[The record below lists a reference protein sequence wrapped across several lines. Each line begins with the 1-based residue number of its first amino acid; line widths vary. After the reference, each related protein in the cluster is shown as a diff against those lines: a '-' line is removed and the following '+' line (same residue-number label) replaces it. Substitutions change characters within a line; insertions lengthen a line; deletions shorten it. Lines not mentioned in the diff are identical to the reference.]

1 MKLIHVLGEEVYRD
15 LMKWEDEYE
24 TCGIAYEYTSDGN
37 PYGLLAK
44 AVDESDVVI
53 AERTV
58 YGKYPIRPW
67 LEAFG
72 AQLDDWANQLKAQV
86 THILYDPEATR
97 QNEKGTTHFMERQKA
112 AKPHISKFSIAYW
125 TYPISF
131 NTIHPFQN
139 SDAKGNFCFG
149 FIVFRKCSTNTVID
163 QNEL

>member
-24 TCGIAYEYTSDGN
+24 TCGIAYEYTSDEN

-53 AERTV
+53 TEKTV

-72 AQLDDWANQLKAQV
+72 AQHDEWANQLKAQGITPDQYNV
-86 THILYDPEATR
+86 GYTSCPRE
-97 QNEKGTTHFMERQKA
+97 
-112 AKPHISKFSIAYW
+112 S
-125 TYPISF
+125 
-131 NTIHPFQN
+131 PF
-139 SDAKGNFCFG
+139 
-149 FIVFRKCSTNTVID
+149 
-163 QNEL
+163 E